1 MSIDDTEAPT
11 GSPADGCVL
20 CDLPT
25 EGVDVVD
32 DDGNRFCC
40 VGCRD
45 VYAALGDVDVDAEDV
60 AARRD
65 RRGSVAED
73 TADGDPDA
81 APDVPPDHDATFLE
95 VDGMYCA
102 TCEAFIETVATRTE
116 GVSAASASYVTDTV
130 RIDHDPD
137 GISADELAEAVSG
150 LGYSAYARDDAFS
163 RRQADNMATARLAVG
178 VLVGMAVMLQ
188 YIVLIY
194 PTYFAFPFYDER
206 TLSYLN
212 EAMASS
218 SGTYFYIVLGVL
230 TTLVLFVTG
239 KPILRGAYVSVR
251 TRSPNMDLLVAIAAV
266 SAYLYSTLA
275 VILLPDPSIYY
286 DVSVAIVVIVTVGN
300 HYESSVKRRATE
312 LLSDLTAVQV
322 DTARRIDGRERTESD
337 TGGDEVGSESGG
349 DKAGSES
356 GGDEAGSDAD
366 GSGEPVEVPIDAL
379 DPGDHVLVRAGERVP
394 VDGEVVA
401 GDAAVDESV
410 VTGESMPVRKEPSD
424 AVVGGSVV
432 ADGSLTVAVGP
443 DASSSLDRVAE
454 LVWDLQ
460 SGNHGVQKL
469 ADRLATVFVPVV
481 LAVAVVVAAVNLALG
496 NGVATAMLVALTV
509 LIVSCPCAL
518 GLATPL
524 ATAAGLRD
532 ALRRSIVIFDDTVFE
547 RIRGADIVVF
557 DKTGTLTTG
566 EMRVVDRD
574 VGDDLLAFA
583 SALESRS
590 AHPVGQA
597 IAAVRADGRD
607 VATDGRDVATDGR
620 DVATDGGAATES
632 ESGTVDAGD
641 DTGTAG
647 DDTVGNDTDSVGND
661 TDTVGDDDADPAVP
675 AAAAPEPTV
684 DAFETHARGVS
695 GVVDGV
701 EVVVGHPDLFDER
714 GWQVPESIREAVA
727 AARDVGRVPVA
738 LGRDG
743 AAEGVV
749 VVGDEL
755 RDGWADTLSSLA
767 DSGVRV
773 VVLTGDD
780 ARAATVF
787 REHDA
792 VSDVFAGVPPAGK
805 AETVER
811 LKRRGST
818 VMVGDGTN
826 DAPALAAADLGI
838 ALGGGTAMAADAAD
852 VAVIDDDLASI
863 ETVFE
868 LSRAAGRRVKA
879 NIAWA
884 FCYNAIAIPLAV
896 AGLLNPLFAAVA
908 MGLSSLLV
916 VTNSSRPLLSE

>member
-1 MSIDDTEAPT
+1 MPENADRSPGSAPDCT
-11 GSPADGCVL
+11 L

-45 VYAALGDVDVDAEDV
+45 VYDALGDVDVDADEV

-65 RRGSVAED
+65 REEG
-73 TADGDPDA
+73 TADADA
-81 APDVPPDHDATFLE
+81 DTDTTVPADHEATFLE
-95 VDGMYCA
+95 VDGMHCA
-102 TCEAFIETVATRTE
+102 TCEAFIETVATDTD

-130 RIDHDPD
+130 RVDHDPAD
-137 GISADELAEAVSG
+137 VSADDLADAVSG
-150 LGYSAYARDDAFS
+150 LGYSAYSRDDAFS
-163 RRQADNMATARLAVG
+163 RRQADNMATARLAIG

-188 YIVLIY
+188 YVVLIY

-212 EAMASS
+212 EAMSS
-218 SGTYFYIVLGVL
+218 TSGTYFFIVLGVL
-230 TTLVLFVTG
+230 TTIVLLVTG
-239 KPILRGAYVSVR
+239 KPILRGAYVSAR

-275 VILLPDPSIYY
+275 VALLPDPSIYY
-286 DVSVAIVVIVTVGN
+286 DVTVAIIVIVTVGN

-322 DTARRIDGRERTESD
+322 DTARRVD
-337 TGGDEVGSESGG
+337 GGDRE
-349 DKAGSES
+349 
-356 GGDEAGSDAD
+356 
-366 GSGEPVEVPIDAL
+366 GSGDAAPTEVPIDAL
-379 DPGDHVLVRAGERVP
+379 EPGDRVLVRAGERIP
-394 VDGEVVA
+394 VDGEAVD

-410 VTGESMPVRKEPSD
+410 VTGESMPVRKEPGD
-424 AVVGGSVV
+424 TVVGGAVV
-432 ADGSLTVAVGP
+432 ADGSLTVAVGD

-481 LAVAVVVAAVNLALG
+481 LAVAVVAAAANLALG
-496 NGVATAMLVALTV
+496 NGIATAMLVGLTV

-524 ATAAGLRD
+524 AVAAGLRD
-532 ALRRSIVIFDDTVFE
+532 ALERSIVVFDDTVFE
-547 RIRGADIVVF
+547 RIRGADTVVF

-566 EMRVVDRD
+566 EMRVLDRD
-574 VGDDLLAFA
+574 VDDDLLALA

-590 AHPVGQA
+590 AHPVGRA
-597 IAAVRADGRD
+597 IAAARAEGAGSDGPRSD
-607 VATDGRDVATDGR
+607 AGG
-620 DVATDGGAATES
+620 VATDGGTAAGTG
-632 ESGTVDAGD
+632 SGEVDVAADADEAAGGD
-641 DTGTAG
+641 DTR
-647 DDTVGNDTDSVGND
+647 
-661 TDTVGDDDADPAVP
+661 
-675 AAAAPEPTV
+675 EPTV
-684 DAFETHARGVS
+684 DAFESHARGVS
-695 GVVDGV
+695 GVVDGS

-714 GWQVPESIREAVA
+714 GWTVPDAIRDAVA

-738 LGRDG
+738 IGRDG
-743 AAEGVV
+743 AAAGLV

-755 RDGWADTLSSLA
+755 REGWEETVGALA
-767 DSGVRV
+767 DSGVEV

-787 REHDA
+787 REYDA
-792 VSDVFAGVPPAGK
+792 VSEVFAGVPPEGK

-811 LKRRGST
+811 LKGRGRT

-852 VAVIDDDLASI
+852 VAVVDDDLSSI

-868 LSRAAGRRVKA
+868 LSRAAGRRVKG
-879 NIAWA
+879 NVGWA
-884 FCYNAIAIPLAV
+884 LCYNAIAIPLAV
-896 AGLLNPLFAAVA
+896 TGLLNPLFAAVA

-916 VTNSSRPLLSE
+916 VTNSSRPLLAE

>member
-1 MSIDDTEAPT
+1 MAAE
-11 GSPADGCVL
+11 DGTPVDANGDRPFPDCTL

-40 VGCRD
+40 TGCRD
-45 VYAALGDVDVDAEDV
+45 VYDALGDVDADAEDV

-65 RRGSVAED
+65 RNAAAAVDEEEPDPDSGSVP
-73 TADGDPDA
+73 AD
-81 APDVPPDHDATFLE
+81 HEATFLE
-95 VDGMYCA
+95 VDGMHCA
-102 TCEAFIETVATRTE
+102 TCEAFIETVATDTE

-130 RIDHDPD
+130 RIDHDPESV
-137 GISADELAEAVSG
+137 SADDLADAVSG
-150 LGYSAYARDDAFS
+150 LGYSAYSRDDAFS
-163 RRQADNMATARLAVG
+163 RRQSDNMATARLAIG

-188 YIVLIY
+188 YVVLIY
-194 PTYFAFPFYDER
+194 PTYFAFPFYNER
-206 TLSYLN
+206 TLEYLN
-212 EAMASS
+212 QAMSS
-218 SGTYFYIVLGVL
+218 TSGTYFFIVIGVL
-230 TTLVLFVTG
+230 TTIVLLVTG
-239 KPILRGAYVSVR
+239 KPTLRGAYVSAR

-275 VILLPDPSIYY
+275 VALLPDPSIYY
-286 DVSVAIVVIVTVGN
+286 DVTVAIIVIVTVGN

-322 DTARRIDGRERTESD
+322 DTARRVGRAGAGEH
-337 TGGDEVGSESGG
+337 DENG
-349 DKAGSES
+349 
-356 GGDEAGSDAD
+356 AD
-366 GSGEPVEVPIDAL
+366 GEPTEVALDAL
-379 DPGDHVLVRAGERVP
+379 EPGDRVLVRAGERIP
-394 VDGEVVA
+394 VDGEVLK

-410 VTGESMPVRKEPSD
+410 VTGESMPVRKEPGD

-432 ADGSLTVAVGP
+432 ADGSLAVAVGE

-481 LAVAVVVAAVNLALG
+481 LAIAVVAAAANLALG
-496 NGVATAMLVALTV
+496 NGVATAMLVGLTV

-524 ATAAGLRD
+524 AVAAGIRD
-532 ALRRSIVIFDDTVFE
+532 ALERSIVVFDDTVFE
-547 RIRGADIVVF
+547 RIRGADTVVF

-566 EMRVVDRD
+566 EMRLLERD
-574 VGDDLLAFA
+574 IEDDLLALA

-590 AHPVGQA
+590 AHPVGRA
-597 IAAVRADGRD
+597 IAAARADGGGKAR
-607 VATDGRDVATDGR
+607 GGGP
-620 DVATDGGAATES
+620 ATDGGTVAE
-632 ESGTVDAGD
+632 GTVEAPD
-641 DTGTAG
+641 D
-647 DDTVGNDTDSVGND
+647 
-661 TDTVGDDDADPAVP
+661 VP
-675 AAAAPEPTV
+675 ADPTV
-684 DAFETHARGVS
+684 DSFESHPRGVS
-695 GVVDGV
+695 GIVEGS
-701 EVVVGHPDLFDER
+701 EVVVGHPALFDER
-714 GWQVPESIREAVA
+714 GWTVPEAVREAVA

-738 LGRDG
+738 IGRDG
-743 AAEGVV
+743 AAEGLV

-755 RDGWADTLSSLA
+755 REGWEETVTALA
-767 DSGVRV
+767 DSGIEI

-780 ARAATVF
+780 VRAATVF

-792 VSDVFAGVPPAGK
+792 VSEVFAGVPPEGK

-811 LKRRGST
+811 LKGRGRT

-852 VAVIDDDLASI
+852 VAVVDDDLASI

-868 LSRAAGRRVKA
+868 LSRAAGRRVKG
-879 NIAWA
+879 NIGWA
-884 FCYNAIAIPLAV
+884 FLYNAVAVPLAV

-916 VTNSSRPLLSE
+916 VTNSSRPLLKE